1 MMPAVSKAE
10 LDELKAKIGLEVHLE
25 LNTRTKM
32 FCPCVNDSLE
42 THPNTNI
49 CPICTGQPGALP
61 SLNRQAVVSTLK
73 FIQSVGGAIQERSI
87 FARKNYFYPDLPKGY
102 QISQYESPLGV
113 GGELVVDSERSERIR
128 IRRIHLEE
136 DTGKLIHA
144 IDSTLVDFN
153 RSGVPL
159 VELVTEPDLAS
170 AEVARAFVEELMLLI
185 RYLNISGANLERGEI
200 RLVANISVGPG
211 EALGTKVEVKNLNS
225 IAALEGSIRYEIERH
240 KEAIAS
246 GEKLIQETRGWDEAK
261 QRTFSQRTKEEAEDY
276 RYFPEP
282 DLPPLVI
289 DETLRAEVI
298 LPELP
303 AAKRQRF
310 QTEFNLASTEAA
322 NLVRQPELANF
333 FEEAVSEFQALN
345 SGDTKLLY
353 NYLANDLA
361 GLLAKFGKALAD
373 LNLTPHTFGHLISLV
388 AKGEFGSKMAKDIL
402 LSVVERG
409 EDIEVLIRGTTK
421 LSDEGALRS
430 AIEAAIAANP
440 KAVDDYRKGKGGS
453 IEFLI
458 GQVMKQTK
466 GQADIELTRRLL
478 QEALG

>member
-1 MMPAVSKAE
+1 M
-10 LDELKAKIGLEVHLE
+10 ELKPKIGLEVHLE

-49 CPICTGQPGALP
+49 CPVCTGQPGALP

-73 FIQSVGGAIQERSI
+73 FIQAVGGDIQERSI

-102 QISQYESPLGV
+102 QISQYESPLGL
-113 GGELVVDSERSERIR
+113 GGSLENIR

-144 IDSTLVDFN
+144 PNATLVDFN

-159 VELVTEPDLAS
+159 VELVTEPDLVS
-170 AEVARAFVEELMLLI
+170 AEAVRAFVEELMLLI

-200 RLVANISVGPG
+200 RLEANISVGAG
-211 EALGTKVEVKNLNS
+211 EVLGTKVEVKNLNS
-225 IAALEGSIRYEIERH
+225 IAALEGSIRYEIERQN
-240 KEAIAS
+240 EAIAS
-246 GEKLIQETRGWDEAK
+246 GEKIVQETRGWDESK

-303 AAKRQRF
+303 AAKRQRVQRDF
-310 QTEFNLASTEAA
+310 SLSPDQAA
-322 NLVRQPELANF
+322 LLVRQTELANF
-333 FEEAVSEFQALN
+333 FEEAVSEYQALDG
-345 SGDTKLLY
+345 GDTKLLY

-361 GLLAKFGKALAD
+361 GLLTKFTKSLAD
-373 LNLTPHTFGHLISLV
+373 INLTPHTFAHLIVRVS
-388 AKGEFGSKMAKDIL
+388 KGEYGSKMAKDIL
-402 LSVVERG
+402 LAVVERG
-409 EDIEVLIRGTTK
+409 DDIEVLMRGTEK
-421 LSDEGALRS
+421 LSDEGALRGV
-430 AIEAAIAANP
+430 IETVVTANP
-440 KAVDDYRKGKGGS
+440 KAVEDYRKGKGGS
-453 IEFLI
+453 IEFLV

-478 QEALG
+478 ILAVK